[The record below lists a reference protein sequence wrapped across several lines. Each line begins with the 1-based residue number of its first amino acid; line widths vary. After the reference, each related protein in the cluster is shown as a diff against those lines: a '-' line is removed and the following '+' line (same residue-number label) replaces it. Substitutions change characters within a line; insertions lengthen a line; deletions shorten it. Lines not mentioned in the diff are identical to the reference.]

1 MRAVIQGVS
10 QASVK
15 INGRTTGEIE
25 TGFVVLLG
33 IEDADTEKDVSWLA
47 QKTINMR
54 VFADENGLMN
64 KALADVNGD
73 ILLIS
78 QFTLFA
84 QTKKGNRP
92 SFIRAAKPEKAIPLY
107 EMMIKTLENLLGKS
121 ISTGIFGTDMK
132 VSLVN
137 DGPVTI
143 IMDTKDK
150 DQH

>member
-1 MRAVIQGVS
+1 MRAVIQRVS
-10 QASVK
+10 EAKCVVDGK
-15 INGRTTGEIE
+15 TTGAIGM
-25 TGFVVLLG
+25 GFLILLG
-33 IEDADTEKDVSWLA
+33 IEDADTDEDLQWLA
-47 QKTINMR
+47 QKISALR
-54 VFADENGLMN
+54 VFGDENRLMN

-107 EMMIKTLENLLGKS
+107 EKMATAIEALTGKKVA
-121 ISTGIFGTDMK
+121 TGIFGADMK
-132 VSLVN
+132 VSLLN

-150 DQH
+150 DNH